1 MAYDEGLAQIFRDDL
16 AEEAFREQKM
26 FGGLCFLVNG
36 NMVCGVHSG
45 GGMFRVA
52 KADRAAALSVP
63 GAGPIRMGKAGREMA
78 GMVGLGPD
86 AMADEAARGR
96 LLGLS
101 LAHVRTLP
109 PK

>member
-16 AEEAFREQKM
+16 AEEAFREQRM

-36 NMVCGVHSG
+36 NMVCGVHPG

-52 KADRAAALSVP
+52 KADREAALSVP

-96 LLGLS
+96 LLALS
-101 LAHVRTLP
+101 LAHVHTLP
-109 PK
+109 AK